1 MDEETY
7 DLGMMPAGSPHYENA
22 ASSSLQ
28 EPGAPAVAVLALL
41 QTLLAAFR
49 RQDISYCYWKSSRRL
64 AAVLAGEAD
73 LDLLVAK
80 QDQHRAGR
88 LLSECSFKL
97 FPAVASRDHPAILS
111 FLGYDEPS
119 GRILHVHLHTRLVS
133 GERLLRNYRLP
144 WEAAILA
151 SSVRHPASQ
160 LRMLDTASEAVLLA
174 IRRCLELRRTDA
186 ITLLHWRATQEKFA
200 LDRAELAARLDRATL
215 HRRAAEFLQDDTA
228 RLLTDAICGRQ
239 PCDGERRLRRLV
251 ERDLAAHRVYGTVE
265 ARLRS
270 SVRAVQ
276 WLGGGLNRRYLH
288 APRPWGR
295 RAPGGGCVIAL
306 IGVDGSGK
314 STVTSAV
321 RSWLG
326 GEIDVMPIY
335 FGTGDG
341 RPSLLLL
348 PLKLAVPLLSRL
360 VKQKPKGSSHG
371 SVSSQAP
378 GRLYSALLMLWSTV
392 LALEKR
398 SKLHA
403 AHRGSARG
411 MVVVADRYP
420 QDEDLGY
427 NDGPLLPRLARV
439 PHWLRRFEAG
449 AYALA
454 GTLPPDLVIKLDA
467 PAETLAQREPDM
479 DRGVIRERVD
489 AVRRLR
495 FPGARVV
502 RVDATQPLAEVLRAV
517 KGAIWST
524 L

>member
-1 MDEETY
+1 MDNEPHGITT
-7 DLGMMPAGSPHYENA
+7 MPAGSRQHENA
-22 ASSSLQ
+22 LSGSH
-28 EPGAPAVAVLALL
+28 EPGTLTVTTLALL
-41 QTLLAAFR
+41 QTLLSVFR
-49 RQDISYCYWKSSRRL
+49 CEDISYCYWKSSRRL

-73 LDLLVAK
+73 LDLLVKK

-88 LLSECSFKL
+88 LLSGCGFKL

-111 FLGYDEPS
+111 FLGYDAPS
-119 GRILHVHLHTRLVS
+119 GRILHVHLHTRLIS

-160 LRMLDTASEAVLLA
+160 LRMLDPVSEAVLLA
-174 IRRCLELRRTDA
+174 VRKCLELRRTDA

-200 LDRAELAARLDRATL
+200 LDQAALAARLDRATL

-228 RLLTDAICGRQ
+228 GLLAGAICG
-239 PCDGERRLRRLV
+239 PEPWDGERRLMRLI
-251 ERDLAAHRVYGTVE
+251 ERDLAAHRMYGAVE
-265 ARLRS
+265 ARLRGM
-270 SVRAVQ
+270 VRAVH
-276 WLGGGLNRRYLH
+276 WLAGGLNRRYLH

-314 STVTSAV
+314 STVTSAI

-348 PLKLAVPLLSRL
+348 PLKLAVPLFTRL
-360 VKQKPKGSSHG
+360 VRRKPRGSSHG
-371 SVSSQAP
+371 EVSSQAP
-378 GRLYSALLMLWSTV
+378 GRLYGVLLMIWSMV

-398 SKLHA
+398 SKLRA

-420 QDEDLGY
+420 QDENPGY

-439 PHWLRRFEAG
+439 PRWLRRFEAG

-502 RVDATQPLAEVLRAV
+502 RVDATQPLAEVLHAV
-517 KGAIWST
+517 KGEIWSM